1 MHLRIESKDAL
12 NQLSAQRQ
20 EVRSELNKNE
30 WALNELARSEEIL
43 ASSKGWVAS
52 FLNFLPGLGSG
63 YLYQRRWKPYF
74 FTIIAS
80 TAWFALGFFLQGDSE
95 PSQSEQI
102 IGISGL
108 FFISIVT
115 VTEANL
121 AFKKASNKTKA
132 EKEKIISSNKKG
144 WFK

>member
-1 MHLRIESKDAL
+1 MSYPSKD
-12 NQLSAQRQ
+12 Q
-20 EVRSELNKNE
+20 
-30 WALNELARSEEIL
+30 IL
-43 ASSKGWVAS
+43 ASSRGWVAS

-74 FTIIAS
+74 LTIAAS
-80 TAWFALGFFLQGDSE
+80 TSWFAIGFYLRGDSE
-95 PSQSEQI
+95 PSQIEQI

-115 VTEANL
+115 VIESNL
-121 AFKKASNKTKA
+121 AFKKASNKTND
-132 EKEKIISSNKKG
+132 EKEKIMSSVKKG

>member
-1 MHLRIESKDAL
+1 MSYPSRD
-12 NQLSAQRQ
+12 
-20 EVRSELNKNE
+20 
-30 WALNELARSEEIL
+30 EIL

-74 FTIIAS
+74 FTITAS
-80 TAWFALGFFLQGDSE
+80 TLRFALGFFLKVDSE
-95 PSQSEQI
+95 PSQTEQI

-115 VTEANL
+115 VIEANL

-132 EKEKIISSNKKG
+132 EKEQIISSDKKG

>member
-1 MHLRIESKDAL
+1 MSNPSKD
-12 NQLSAQRQ
+12 
-20 EVRSELNKNE
+20 
-30 WALNELARSEEIL
+30 EIL

-74 FTIIAS
+74 LTIAAA
-80 TAWFALGFFLQGDSE
+80 TLWFLLGVILQGDKE
-95 PSQSEQI
+95 PTQSEQI

-108 FFISIVT
+108 FLISIFT
-115 VTEANL
+115 VIESNL
-121 AFKKASNKTKA
+121 AFKNASKKVINQ
-132 EKEKIISSNKKG
+132 EEKIKPSIKKG

>member
-1 MHLRIESKDAL
+1 MSNFSKV
-12 NQLSAQRQ
+12 
-20 EVRSELNKNE
+20 EV
-30 WALNELARSEEIL
+30 L

-52 FLNFLPGLGSG
+52 FLNLLPGLGAG

-74 FTIIAS
+74 LTIA
-80 TAWFALGFFLQGDSE
+80 TNTLWFALGFFLQGDKE

-102 IGISGL
+102 IGICGL

-115 VTEANL
+115 VIEANL
-121 AFKKASNKTKA
+121 AFKKASNILQT
-132 EKEKIISSNKKG
+132 EKEKITLPVKKG

>member
-1 MHLRIESKDAL
+1 MSNPSRD
-12 NQLSAQRQ
+12 
-20 EVRSELNKNE
+20 
-30 WALNELARSEEIL
+30 EIL

-74 FTIIAS
+74 FTITAS
-80 TAWFALGFFLQGDSE
+80 TVWFALGIFLKSDSE
-95 PSQSEQI
+95 PSQNEQI

-108 FFISIVT
+108 FFISIIT
-115 VTEANL
+115 VIEANL
-121 AFKKASNKTKA
+121 AFKKASKKIND
-132 EKEKIISSNKKG
+132 EKEKIKPSEKKR

>member
-1 MHLRIESKDAL
+1 MSYHSRD
-12 NQLSAQRQ
+12 
-20 EVRSELNKNE
+20 
-30 WALNELARSEEIL
+30 EIL

-63 YLYQRRWKPYF
+63 YLYQRRWIPYL

-108 FFISIVT
+108 FFISIFT
-115 VTEANL
+115 VIEANL
-121 AFKKASNKTKA
+121 AFKKISNETKA
-132 EKEKIISSNKKG
+132 QKEKIISSEKKG

>member
-1 MHLRIESKDAL
+1 MSNPSRD
-12 NQLSAQRQ
+12 
-20 EVRSELNKNE
+20 
-30 WALNELARSEEIL
+30 EIL

-74 FTIIAS
+74 LTITS
-80 TAWFALGFFLQGDSE
+80 TTLWFILGVILQGDSE

-115 VTEANL
+115 VIEANL
-121 AFKKASNKTKA
+121 AFKKAINKTKA
-132 EKEKIISSNKKG
+132 EKEKITSSEKKG

>member
-1 MHLRIESKDAL
+1 MSYPSRD
-12 NQLSAQRQ
+12 
-20 EVRSELNKNE
+20 
-30 WALNELARSEEIL
+30 EIL

-74 FTIIAS
+74 FTITVS

-95 PSQSEQI
+95 PSQGEQI

-115 VTEANL
+115 VIEANL
-121 AFKKASNKTKA
+121 AYKKANDNKA
-132 EKEKIISSNKKG
+132 EKEKIIPSKKKG

>member
-1 MHLRIESKDAL
+1 MSYPSTD
-12 NQLSAQRQ
+12 
-20 EVRSELNKNE
+20 
-30 WALNELARSEEIL
+30 EIL
-43 ASSKGWVAS
+43 ASSKGWIAS

-80 TAWFALGFFLQGDSE
+80 TAWFVLGIFLQGDSE
-95 PSQSEQI
+95 PSQNEQI

-108 FFISIVT
+108 FLISLFT
-115 VTEANL
+115 VIEANL
-121 AFKKASNKTKA
+121 AFKKANIILKA
-132 EKEKIISSNKKG
+132 EKEKKRSPSKKG

>member
-1 MHLRIESKDAL
+1 MSHPSK
-12 NQLSAQRQ
+12 
-20 EVRSELNKNE
+20 
-30 WALNELARSEEIL
+30 EEIL
-43 ASSKGWVAS
+43 TSSRGWIAS

-74 FTIIAS
+74 FTLVAI
-80 TAWFALGFFLQGDSE
+80 TAWFALGFFLLGDSE
-95 PSQSEQI
+95 PSQGEQI

-115 VTEANL
+115 VIEANL
-121 AFKKASNKTKA
+121 AFKKAYNKTKA

>member
-1 MHLRIESKDAL
+1 MSYPSK
-12 NQLSAQRQ
+12 
-20 EVRSELNKNE
+20 
-30 WALNELARSEEIL
+30 EEIL

-74 FTIIAS
+74 VTLAAS
-80 TAWFALGFFLQGDSE
+80 TAWFTLGFFLQGDSE

-115 VTEANL
+115 VIEANL
-121 AFKKASNKTKA
+121 AFKKASNERKA
-132 EKEKIISSNKKG
+132 EKEKIISPKKKG

>member
-1 MHLRIESKDAL
+1 MSYPSRD
-12 NQLSAQRQ
+12 
-20 EVRSELNKNE
+20 
-30 WALNELARSEEIL
+30 EIL
-43 ASSKGWVAS
+43 ASSKGWVGS

-80 TAWFALGFFLQGDSE
+80 TGWFALGFLLQGDSE
-95 PSQSEQI
+95 TSQSEQI

-115 VTEANL
+115 VIEANL
-121 AFKKASNKTKA
+121 AHKKASNKTKA
-132 EKEKIISSNKKG
+132 EKEKIISSEKKG

>member
-1 MHLRIESKDAL
+1 MSYPSSD
-12 NQLSAQRQ
+12 
-20 EVRSELNKNE
+20 
-30 WALNELARSEEIL
+30 EIL

-74 FTIIAS
+74 FTITTS

-95 PSQSEQI
+95 PSQNEQI

-108 FFISIVT
+108 FFYINSYSYRSQ
-115 VTEANL
+115 
-121 AFKKASNKTKA
+121 FGFQKS
-132 EKEKIISSNKKG
+132 KE
-144 WFK
+144 

>member
-1 MHLRIESKDAL
+1 MSYPSRD
-12 NQLSAQRQ
+12 
-20 EVRSELNKNE
+20 
-30 WALNELARSEEIL
+30 EIL

-74 FTIIAS
+74 FTITAS

-108 FFISIVT
+108 FFYINSYSYRSQ
-115 VTEANL
+115 L
-121 AFKKASNKTKA
+121 GFQKSK
-132 EKEKIISSNKKG
+132 
-144 WFK
+144 

>member
-1 MHLRIESKDAL
+1 MSYPSRD
-12 NQLSAQRQ
+12 
-20 EVRSELNKNE
+20 
-30 WALNELARSEEIL
+30 EIL
-43 ASSKGWVAS
+43 ASSRGWVGS

-74 FTIIAS
+74 LTIAS
-80 TAWFALGFFLQGDSE
+80 TTAWFALGFFLQGDSE

-108 FFISIVT
+108 LFISIVT
-115 VTEANL
+115 VIEANL
-121 AFKKASNKTKA
+121 AFKKAINKTKD
-132 EKEKIISSNKKG
+132 EKEKIISFKKKG

>member
-1 MHLRIESKDAL
+1 MPYPSKD
-12 NQLSAQRQ
+12 
-20 EVRSELNKNE
+20 
-30 WALNELARSEEIL
+30 EIL
-43 ASSKGWVAS
+43 VSSKGWVAS

-74 FTIIAS
+74 LTITAS
-80 TAWFALGFFLQGDSE
+80 TGWFALGFFLQGGSE

-115 VTEANL
+115 VIEANL
-121 AFKKASNKTKA
+121 AFKKVSNKTKA
-132 EKEKIISSNKKG
+132 EKEKIDSYNKKG
-144 WFK
+144 WFR

>member
-1 MHLRIESKDAL
+1 MSNLSKD
-12 NQLSAQRQ
+12 
-20 EVRSELNKNE
+20 
-30 WALNELARSEEIL
+30 EIL

-52 FLNFLPGLGSG
+52 FLNLLPGLGSG

-74 FTIIAS
+74 LTIAATTS
-80 TAWFALGFFLQGDSE
+80 WFALGIFLQGDKD

-115 VTEANL
+115 VIEANL
-121 AFKKASNKTKA
+121 AFKKASNKLTTK
-132 EKEKIISSNKKG
+132 KEKITSPIKKG

>member
-1 MHLRIESKDAL
+1 MSYPSRD
-12 NQLSAQRQ
+12 
-20 EVRSELNKNE
+20 
-30 WALNELARSEEIL
+30 EIL

-74 FTIIAS
+74 FTITAS

-108 FFISIVT
+108 FVISIIT
-115 VTEANL
+115 SIESNL
-121 AFKKASNKTKA
+121 AFTKSSNKTKT
-132 EKEKIISSNKKG
+132 EKEKILSTEKKG

>member
-1 MHLRIESKDAL
+1 MSYPSRD
-12 NQLSAQRQ
+12 
-20 EVRSELNKNE
+20 
-30 WALNELARSEEIL
+30 EIL

-74 FTIIAS
+74 FTITVSI
-80 TAWFALGFFLQGDSE
+80 AWFALGFFLQGDSE
-95 PSQSEQI
+95 PSQSEQL

-108 FFISIVT
+108 FFISNVT
-115 VTEANL
+115 VIEATL

-132 EKEKIISSNKKG
+132 EIEKIISSNKKG
-144 WFK
+144 WFQ

>member
-1 MHLRIESKDAL
+1 MSNPSKDA
-12 NQLSAQRQ
+12 
-20 EVRSELNKNE
+20 
-30 WALNELARSEEIL
+30 IL

-74 FTIIAS
+74 LTIAATTS
-80 TAWFALGFFLQGDSE
+80 WFALGFFLQGDSE
-95 PSQSEQI
+95 PSKSEQI

-115 VTEANL
+115 MIEANL
-121 AFKKASNKTKA
+121 AFKQISKKIKS
-132 EKEKIISSNKKG
+132 EKEKIKPSIKKG

>member
-1 MHLRIESKDAL
+1 MSYPSRD
-12 NQLSAQRQ
+12 
-20 EVRSELNKNE
+20 
-30 WALNELARSEEIL
+30 EIL
-43 ASSKGWVAS
+43 ASSEGWVAS

-74 FTIIAS
+74 FTITAS
-80 TAWFALGFFLQGDSE
+80 VAWFALGFVFQGDSE

-108 FFISIVT
+108 LFISIVT
-115 VTEANL
+115 IIEANL
-121 AFKKASNKTKA
+121 AFKKACNKTKT